1 VVNKSGSSV
10 VWMLA
15 GTAILGVSGYVF
27 FAVIGHG
34 RFDAPVAAA
43 LSATYL
49 LSNVLGPGVF
59 IATEQEASRV
69 ISDQRARV
77 GIDLTTVRRLALVC
91 ALVGVLTLIVLG
103 IVAPML
109 LANVL
114 DGEIGFVLA
123 LALSVVGSAAVYYV
137 RGLAGGQ
144 QRFHRYAASTGIDG
158 GFRIVACVALAATG
172 ATNPI
177 AYAGA
182 LCAGPG
188 MAALLTARGVVP
200 AADPVG
206 TPASGPTVVTGVAVT
221 TAPAGTPVKDLPEV
235 ADPSFG
241 ALGRGVAYLL
251 VASFV
256 GLAMANLAPV
266 IVTGLLDIE
275 PAAATGFA
283 AAVVITRVPLL
294 LMGPIQ
300 ALLLPRLTS
309 AAAAGRFAD
318 FRRDTRLGLA
328 TIGGLTVIAV
338 AGVAVLGERGLRVLV
353 GGTGAFSS
361 PLVLMLLTF
370 SAMLQMAVQ
379 FLQPALVAIRR
390 HRMLVIAWLSGAV
403 VFGLAFLVPIDPID
417 RGVLAQIA
425 GPLVTMI
432 IELATLGTGVGRSPG
447 QR

>member
-1 VVNKSGSSV
+1 MVNKSGSSV
-10 VWMLA
+10 VWMLT
-15 GTAILGVSGYVF
+15 GTLILGLSGYVF

-59 IATEQEASRV
+59 IAAEQEASRV

-77 GIDLTTVRRLALVC
+77 DIDFRTVRRLAVVC
-91 ALVGVLTLIVLG
+91 TVVAMLTLIVLA
-103 IVAPML
+103 IVAPVL

-114 DGEIGFVLA
+114 DGDVGFVLA
-123 LALSVVGSAAVYYV
+123 LALTVIGSAAVYYI
-137 RGLAGGQ
+137 RGLSGGQ

-158 GFRIVACVALAATG
+158 GFRILACVALAAAG
-172 ATNPI
+172 VTNPI

-182 LCAGPG
+182 LCAGPAV
-188 MAALLTARGVVP
+188 AAVLTARGVVP
-200 AADPVG
+200 AAEPVG
-206 TPASGPTVVTGVAVT
+206 TPAGGPAVVTGVAVT

-235 ADPSFG
+235 ADPSLG

-256 GLAMANLAPV
+256 SLAMANLAPV

-283 AAVVITRVPLL
+283 AAVVMTRIPLL

-328 TIGGLTVIAV
+328 TIAGLTVIAV
-338 AGVAVLGERGLRVLV
+338 AGVGVLGEWGLSVLV
-353 GGTGAFSS
+353 GGSGTFGS
-361 PLVLMLLTF
+361 PIVLMLLTF
-370 SAMLQMAVQ
+370 SAMLQLAVQ

-390 HRMLVIAWLSGAV
+390 HRMLVVAWLSGAV

-432 IELATLGTGVGRSPG
+432 IELATLGAGVERSPS